1 MTTIGHFINGETC
14 LEAHRTQPVFNP
26 STGTSENEVAIASK
40 QTVEQAIAA
49 AEAAFGEEAVA
60 EGADEAVGPDQP
72 IAVGSVDPRGRRSTR
87 HLIERAVERLIR
99 AGGRKT
105 EADAAH
111 LLAASQE
118 QVIAEMQAGRELG
131 ECRRA
136 DDARTRLRELAFR
149 HLREVLIKICAGGKL
164 QHSISQEFE
173 TFVMGRVPLR
183 LIGIRGMRQGL
194 VEKSDIVERHAE
206 AL

>member
-1 MTTIGHFINGETC
+1 MLGV
-14 LEAHRTQPVFNP
+14 LEL
-26 STGTSENEVAIASK
+26 
-40 QTVEQAIAA
+40 A
-49 AEAAFGEEAVA
+49 AELAHDVSLRRLPALVEVDCADDGLEDILEVRLARAA
-60 EGADEAVGPDQP
+60 
-72 IAVGSVDPRGRRSTR
+72 
-87 HLIERAVERLIR
+87 
-99 AGGRKT
+99 
-105 EADAAH
+105 AAH
-111 LLAASQE
+111 LLTAPQE
-118 QVIAEMQAGRELG
+118 QVIAEVQAGRELG
-131 ECRRA
+131 ERRRA
-136 DDARTRLRELAFR
+136 DDARARLRELALR